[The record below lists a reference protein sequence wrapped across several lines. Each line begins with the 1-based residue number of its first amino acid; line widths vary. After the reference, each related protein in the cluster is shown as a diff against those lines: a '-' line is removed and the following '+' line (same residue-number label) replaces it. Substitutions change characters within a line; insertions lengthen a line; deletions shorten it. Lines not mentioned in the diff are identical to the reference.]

1 MPFNLTKKFDFIPQL
16 SFPDHQPLEV
26 IYETKLLGITLA
38 SDLSW
43 WPHINDITKRATSK
57 LWVLIRFKSLGGT
70 EEQLRQIYLTR
81 VRSTLEFGAPIFHS
95 GLTTEQS
102 TKVEKVQKKAL
113 VIILGSRYR
122 NYETAL
128 QALKLERL
136 DARRLNLCYNFAVK
150 CTKSPKHYSMF
161 PTNPNYRQNMRS
173 PKPFL
178 ERSCQTSRHFNSA
191 IPFLTRL
198 LNTSLKSKS

>member
-1 MPFNLTKKFDFIPQL
+1 MAFDLIKKFDFIPQL

-26 IYETKLLGITLA
+26 IYETKLHGITLA

-43 WPHINDITKRATSK
+43 WPHNNDITKRATSK

-70 EEQLRQIYLTR
+70 EEQLRR
-81 VRSTLEFGAPIFHS
+81 VRSTLEFGPPIFHS
-95 GLTTEQS
+95 GLTKEQS
-102 TKVEKVQKKAL
+102 TKVEKVQNKPL
-113 VIILGSRYR
+113 VNILGSRHQ

-136 DARRLNLCYNFAVK
+136 VARRLSLCYNFSVK
-150 CTKSPKHYSMF
+150 CTNSPKHYSMF
-161 PTNPNYRQNMRS
+161 PTNPNYRQSMRS
-173 PKPFL
+173 PKQFL
-178 ERSCQTSRHFNSA
+178 ERLCQTSRHFNSA

-198 LNTSLKSKS
+198 LNTGLKSKS

>member
-43 WPHINDITKRATSK
+43 WPHNNDITKRATSK

-70 EEQLRQIYLTR
+70 EEQLRR
-81 VRSTLEFGAPIFHS
+81 VRSTLEFGPPIFHS
-95 GLTTEQS
+95 GLTKEQS
-102 TKVEKVQKKAL
+102 TKVEKVQNKPL
-113 VIILGSRYR
+113 VNILGSRHQ

-128 QALKLERL
+128 QAYKLERL
-136 DARRLNLCYNFAVK
+136 DARRLSLCYNFAVK
-150 CTKSPKHYSMF
+150 CTNSPKHYSMF
-161 PTNPNYRQNMRS
+161 PTNPNYRQSMRS
-173 PKPFL
+173 PKQFL
-178 ERSCQTSRHFNSA
+178 ERLCQTSRHFNSA

-198 LNTSLKSKS
+198 LNTGLKSKS